1 MEIGGAS
8 AGGGN
13 VEANLEQYTI
23 ERLVNWYRAGDLVLD
38 PEFQRGEV
46 WSSAAKV
53 FLIDTILRGLPLPSL
68 LFRPIV
74 DVKTMSSVTEVVDGQ
89 QRLRAIL
96 EFADNKLRLT
106 PRAGEFAGLTYADLD
121 EGLQRDF
128 LGYRVGVYSL
138 LNASDEAVLEMFSR
152 MNSYTVTLT
161 PPELR
166 HAKYGGP
173 FKWAVNEL
181 AASNIPQ
188 WERWGTFTKR
198 RLVRLYHHSLV
209 AEALGLVMTGI
220 ADGGESNIDKLY
232 ENLDKGAQEAASDDL
247 REAVARVAEA
257 MNLLSSDYDEVLTG
271 SRLASPPHL
280 LLLIV
285 ALVHAMYGVP
295 AGRLDA
301 SMPAG
306 PAPLLDTQCVLRNL
320 SVLNSVMEEPESAP
334 QQLVDFAKSV
344 DEGATTRMSSRGPRF
359 AAFYRALTDDS
370 LLSDLDLI

>member
-1 MEIGGAS
+1 M
-8 AGGGN
+8 
-13 VEANLEQYTI
+13 EANLEQYSV
-23 ERLVNWYRAGDLVLD
+23 ERLVTWYRAGDLVLD

-74 DVKTMSSVTEVVDGQ
+74 DVKTMTSVTEVVDGQ

-106 PRAGEFAGLTYADLD
+106 ARAGEFAGLTYGDLD

-138 LNASDEAVLEMFSR
+138 LNAPDEAVLEMFSR
-152 MNSYTVTLT
+152 MNSYTITLT

-181 AASNIPQ
+181 AASNIPR

-220 ADGGESNIDKLY
+220 ADGGEPNIDRLY
-232 ENLDKGAQEAASDDL
+232 ATLDKGAQEAGSEAL
-247 REAVARVAEA
+247 RDAVARVTEA
-257 MNLLSSDYDEVLTG
+257 INLLGSEYDEVLAG

-280 LLLIV
+280 LLLMV
-285 ALVHAMYGVP
+285 AVVHARHGVP
-295 AGRLDA
+295 AGRMDA
-301 SMPAG
+301 SMPTG
-306 PAPLLDTQCVLRNL
+306 PAPLLDTQAVLRNL
-320 SVLNSVMEEPESAP
+320 SVLNSVMDEPETAP
-334 QQLVDFAKSV
+334 QQLMEFAKAV

-359 AAFYRALTDDS
+359 TAFYRALTDDS
-370 LLSDLDLI
+370 LLSELDII